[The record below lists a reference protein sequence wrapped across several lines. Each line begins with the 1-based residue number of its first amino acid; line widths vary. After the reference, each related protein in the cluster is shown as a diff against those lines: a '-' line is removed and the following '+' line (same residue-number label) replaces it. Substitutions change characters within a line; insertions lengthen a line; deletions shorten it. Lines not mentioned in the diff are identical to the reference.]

1 VQYKSKRTKYFD
13 LFLRKKKIK
22 FIHLDLPLQLDLLI
36 VVERSTTI
44 PDLRRQ
50 LEEQLAQQ
58 LNILEN
64 SRDNQISVSD
74 GFFFIEA

>member
-1 VQYKSKRTKYFD
+1 MQYKSKRTKYFD
-13 LFLRKKKIK
+13 LFLRKDKIK
-22 FIHLDLPLQLDLLI
+22 FIYLDLPLQLDLLI

-64 SRDNQISVSD
+64 SRDNQINVSD

>member
-13 LFLRKKKIK
+13 LFLRKDKIK
-22 FIHLDLPLQLDLLI
+22 FIYLDLPLQLDLLI

-64 SRDNQISVSD
+64 SRDNQINVSD

>member
-1 VQYKSKRTKYFD
+1 MQYKSKRTKYFD

-22 FIHLDLPLQLDLLI
+22 FIYLDLPLQLDLLI

-64 SRDNQISVSD
+64 SRDNQINVSD